1 LNNSL
6 NASQSSELSELSESF
21 SATQIAE
28 IMEPILDEMIEVI
41 YNPQDWDQVF
51 TSIILNKE
59 NLEQTAQEHRISF
72 LRKNWIGY
80 AAAAVLI
87 GLMFFSC
94 WLLLRDKLMIPQQ
107 SFAKTDIK
115 APATNRAMVTLSNGK
130 TVYLD
135 SAINGQLAMLG
146 NVKLE
151 KLADG
156 KVVYSGTSDQIE
168 YNTVTNPRGSKVID
182 LGFVDGSHVW
192 LNAGSS
198 ITYPVPF
205 ENNERKVKINGEA
218 YFEIAHNPNQP
229 FKVVKGDIQITV
241 LGTHFNVNAYDD
253 ETNLKVTLLEGS
265 VKVNTQTKE
274 QIIKPG
280 QQAIISGIIKV
291 DGDIDIDEIMAWKN
305 GSFFLNN
312 KDLNSV
318 LRELARWYDV
328 DVIFEN
334 EEHVPNIIL
343 GGEMGRDLNL
353 SQALHILEKL
363 KVNSRIEGRKLIIMP

>member
-1 LNNSL
+1 MNNSL